1 MSLCCA
7 TNSSDSISD
16 TLYPLIPAASPNRLA
31 AAPAIH
37 TPNIVPKIAARD
49 FVLMPPTVRI
59 VTKADSAAT
68 MTAPQNGEN
77 PLYTNGKNTRKTET
91 IETPRHNADFSPFFP
106 PTSHRLNMNI
116 STKQM
121 IGIVLS
127 RL

>member
-1 MSLCCA
+1 
-7 TNSSDSISD
+7 
-16 TLYPLIPAASPNRLA
+16 
-31 AAPAIH
+31 
-37 TPNIVPKIAARD
+37 
-49 FVLMPPTVRI
+49 
-59 VTKADSAAT
+59 

-127 RL
+127 RLETVTTLLSPLPLTIAMTDIPLRQTAPKSVPLGLVASTVCPFSSPLFMYSITR